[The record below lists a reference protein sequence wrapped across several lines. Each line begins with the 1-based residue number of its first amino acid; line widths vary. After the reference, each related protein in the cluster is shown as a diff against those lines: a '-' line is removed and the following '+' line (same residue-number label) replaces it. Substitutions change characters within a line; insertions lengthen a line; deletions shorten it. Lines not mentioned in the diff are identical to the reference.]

1 MRGIEPPTRCLSL
14 ALLGTTPAVNPE
26 TIINNG
32 ADERNRTPDP
42 LFTRQPLYQLSYI
55 GTKELPRIEGAKQPL
70 YQLSYIGTNHQDF
83 RIGLSKLPVKS
94 LGGSAILRGG
104 FSSAV
109 LCGGSY
115 ASITSLSLP
124 KDA

>member
-1 MRGIEPPTRCLSL
+1 MRGIEPPARCLSL

-55 GTKELPRIEGAKQPL
+55 GT
-70 YQLSYIGTNHQDF
+70 NHQDF

-104 FSSAV
+104 FSSAA